1 EASTTGEIIQKEG
14 FPPMQ
19 KPAQAMSSLAVFD
32 VVYYGGDCNSGSKTI
47 AVNLPNDETIQE
59 NFGTRRSQLKNTMKA
74 KFEHIVVP
82 ISKVVIAP
90 EQQKNITFDA
100 FFNNVMFHEV
110 AHGLGVKYVV
120 SKTGTTNAAENNGG
134 EKTIREALGVH
145 YSALEECKAD
155 VLGLYM
161 VTELFDK
168 KELGGKLDDYYVTF
182 VASVF
187 RSVRFGASSA
197 HGKANMITFN
207 TLLERGAI
215 AYTANANGG
224 YYTVNVAKMRSAI
237 AGLAGALLQVQ
248 GDGDPA
254 KAADMLQSMGVIR
267 EGLAADLKRIE
278 VASIP
283 VDLVFDQGI
292 STLGLDKYFEDPEVK
307 MREWAKQQQ
316 QRGGMNGNGMNGN
329 GMGMPGGPGNGSNG
343 MGNPPTGA
351 PPMGKP
357 GQPPMPPAPPAGT
370 NPPSN
375 GKK

>member
-1 EASTTGEIIQKEG
+1 
-14 FPPMQ
+14 
-19 KPAQAMSSLAVFD
+19 
-32 VVYYGGDCNSGSKTI
+32 
-47 AVNLPNDETIQE
+47 
-59 NFGTRRSQLKNTMKA
+59 
-74 KFEHIVVP
+74 
-82 ISKVVIAP
+82 
-90 EQQKNITFDA
+90 
-100 FFNNVMFHEV
+100 
-110 AHGLGVKYVV
+110 
-120 SKTGTTNAAENNGG
+120 
-134 EKTIREALGVH
+134 
-145 YSALEECKAD
+145 
-155 VLGLYM
+155 
-161 VTELFDK
+161 
-168 KELGGKLDDYYVTF
+168 
-182 VASVF
+182 
-187 RSVRFGASSA
+187 
-197 HGKANMITFN
+197 
-207 TLLERGAI
+207 LLERGAI

-278 VASIP
+278 AASIP